1 MGLVSPDGRRASQ
14 PLPSI
19 AMNGLPFAR
28 VLDGVTALVCLD
40 RWIRPIVIG
49 RGHEAYCAAK
59 VLPAWKWKP
68 VGRVDSYD
76 TGVAQK

>member
-40 RWIRPIVIG
+40 RRIRPIIIG

-59 VLPAWKWKP
+59 VLPAWKP
-68 VGRVDSYD
+68 EGRVDSYD